1 MSTQAF
7 DFSVDLLQCLLWQYN
22 DAEAL
27 QAIVQSKQDWYTENQ
42 NAFWDNW
49 ISDVFDLTTATDF
62 GLSVWAAILD
72 VPLVVVPATQLAKPL
87 WGFGPDNVNFTRGNF
102 ASADSVATLT
112 TEQRRLV
119 LRLRYFQLM
128 TRGAVTEVN
137 AFLAQV
143 FGDGICYVVELGD
156 MAVRYVFTQT
166 PTSAVQLIL
175 TEFDVLPRPAGV
187 RAEYVTP

>member
-7 DFSVDLLQCLLWQYN
+7 DFSTDLLQCLLWQFN
-22 DAEAL
+22 DAPSL
-27 QAIVQSKQDWYTENQ
+27 QALVASKQGWYGRAQEQFWNDWIN
-42 NAFWDNW
+42 
-49 ISDVFDLTTATDF
+49 DVFDLTTANEF
-62 GLSVWAAILD
+62 GLSVWAKILD
-72 VPLVVVPATQLAKPL
+72 IPLVVVPAAQLAKPL
-87 WGFGPDNVNFTRGNF
+87 FGFGASNVGFTQGNF
-102 ASADSVATLT
+102 AAAGILSSLT

-119 LRLRYFQLM
+119 LRLRYFQLV

-143 FGDGICYVVELGD
+143 FGPGVVHVEDLGG
-156 MAVRYVFTQT
+156 MRVRYVFTVA

-187 RAEYVTP
+187 SVELVV